1 MNVGIRSEI
10 EVESMKTNL
19 TTGIWEEEVGGK
31 VMTKISHGYVLNS
44 IIKGRVFNYRFSSSL
59 VAEAEFPVSQALPK
73 SLALTLVILGS
84 LMLFIGLLLDLMI
97 FLIGMGMVILGFYF
111 FNQRKLITPPDID
124 ATLKQSNT
132 MVIVLQ
138 NILPEIRTDRKNEEK
153 EEEIRSRYKYLF
165 LEIEFS
171 ETITA
176 EESSAQ
182 LEIYNQKL
190 IFIFPIYSRNM

>member
-1 MNVGIRSEI
+1 VGIRSEI